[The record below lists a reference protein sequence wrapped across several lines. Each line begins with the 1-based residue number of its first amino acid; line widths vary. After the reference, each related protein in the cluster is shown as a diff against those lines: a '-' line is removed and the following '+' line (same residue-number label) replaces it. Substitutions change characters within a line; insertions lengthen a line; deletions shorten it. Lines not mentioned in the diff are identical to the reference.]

1 MFEVTPE
8 KLAVMFVES
17 GRLLVKEIVANPF
30 VPVVLLIVAT
40 VVLDEN
46 HVTDSVKS
54 CRLASVNVPVAVN
67 WCAAK
72 PEEREMVGET
82 GVTRIDISASGVTVS
97 VALFEVMPDRL
108 AVIVVVPCPTD
119 VASPCVPDVL
129 LMVAT
134 PGSDEFQVTNDVTSG
149 ALPSEYNAKAV
160 YC

>member
-1 MFEVTPE
+1 MLEVTPE

-17 GRLLVKEIVANPF
+17 GRGPIKEVVANPF
-30 VPVVLLIVAT
+30 VPAVLLIVAT
-40 VVLDEN
+40 VVLDET

-67 WCAAK
+67 CCDAG

-108 AVIVVVPCPTD
+108 AVIVVLPSPTEE
-119 VASPCVPDVL
+119 ASPFVPDTL

-134 PGSDEFQVTNDVTSG
+134 PGCDEVQVTNDVTSG
-149 ALPSEYNAKAV
+149 ALPSEYDAMAV